1 MLASCTLHWWFC
13 WCHSNCTD
21 GSADAIIHTAHC
33 IGSPTAGVI
42 HTALAI
48 LLMPSCTVHIALAVL
63 LPASCTLHW
72 RSLWCRHAQCILHW
86 RSWCRRYALAI
97 QLVFPQN
104 RRWPMHRAHT
114 AHSYRGFFVSS
125 LYFSK
130 FLGGDNISRIKAFY
144 RRQSGAGGGQSCKQT
159 FTKFEV
165 WPFFFF

>member
-1 MLASCTLHWWFC
+1 MTAPRTA
-13 WCHSNCTD
+13 
-21 GSADAIIHTAHC
+21 GSASQKVRDTRDVICCH
-33 IGSPTAGVI
+33 AGVMHI
-42 HTALAI
+42 ALVV
-48 LLMPSCTVHIALAVL
+48 LLMPSYTLHIALAVL
-63 LPASCTLHW
+63 LPASYTLHWRSFWCHHAQCTLHW
-72 RSLWCRHAQCILHW
+72 RSCCRRHAP
-86 RSWCRRYALAI
+86 AI

-165 WPFFFF
+165 WPFFFLLKTITSELHKYK